1 MMLRNCPGARR
12 LSGSFFGNLL
22 LIVLGFLFGEIL
34 LFLIMFLDDNPGSWF
49 CLGTAIALIMLLV
62 TTVLFY
68 GVGYTGAF
76 SLALSMNCTRR
87 RFILDYSLKILA
99 HLVLGYLLVLGLYRL
114 ELLVGNAAF
123 PDYPLEAE
131 LSFLTDWRVVLA
143 GIAGMLLSALF
154 VGAMF
159 GRFGRKAGLIV
170 YLVWMFCC
178 FVVPKIFTAEPGGE
192 GVFDQAALLTQ
203 SALLRMPMAGWLTL
217 GAIAAVSMLATVVV
231 MARKQMVR

>member
-1 MMLRNCPGARR
+1 MLRNCPGARR

-34 LFLIMFLDDNPGSWF
+34 LFLIMFLEDDPGTWF
-49 CLGTAIALIMLLV
+49 CMGTVIALVMLLV

-87 RFILDYSLKILA
+87 RFLLDYSLKILA
-99 HLVLGYLLVLGLYRL
+99 HLVLGYLLVLGFYRL

-131 LSFLTDWRVVLA
+131 LGFLTDWRVVLA

>member
-1 MMLRNCPGARR
+1 MLCNCPGARR

-34 LFLIMFLDDNPGSWF
+34 LFLIMFLEDDPGTWF
-49 CLGTAIALIMLLV
+49 CMGTVIALVMLLV

-87 RFILDYSLKILA
+87 QFLLDYSGKILA
-99 HLVLGYLLVLGLYRL
+99 HLVLGYLLVLGLYLL
-114 ELLVGNAAF
+114 ELLIGHAAF
-123 PDYPLEAE
+123 SDYPLEQE
-131 LSFLTDWRVVLA
+131 LSFLTDWGFVLA

-203 SALLRMPMAGWLTL
+203 SALLRMPMAGWITL
-217 GAIAAVSMLATVVV
+217 GAIAAVSMGATVVV

>member
-34 LFLIMFLDDNPGSWF
+34 LFLIMFLDDDPGTWF
-49 CLGTAIALIMLLV
+49 CMGTVIALVMLLV

-87 RFILDYSLKILA
+87 RFLLDYSGKILA

-131 LSFLTDWRVVLA
+131 LGFLTDWRVVLA

>member
-1 MMLRNCPGARR
+1 MLRNCPGARR

-34 LFLIMFLDDNPGSWF
+34 LFLIMFLEDDPGTWF
-49 CLGTAIALIMLLV
+49 CMGTVIALVMLLV

-87 RFILDYSLKILA
+87 RFLLDYSGKILA
-99 HLVLGYLLVLGLYRL
+99 HLVLGYLLVLGLYLL
-114 ELLVGNAAF
+114 ELLIGHAAF
-123 PDYPLEAE
+123 SDYPLEQE
-131 LSFLTDWRVVLA
+131 LGFLTDWRVVLA

>member
-1 MMLRNCPGARR
+1 MLRNCPGARR

-34 LFLIMFLDDNPGSWF
+34 LFLIMFLEDDPGSWF
-49 CLGTAIALIMLLV
+49 CMGTVIALVMLLV

-87 RFILDYSLKILA
+87 QFLLDYSGKILA
-99 HLVLGYLLVLGLYRL
+99 HLVLGYLLVLGLYLL
-114 ELLVGNAAF
+114 ELLIGHAAF
-123 PDYPLEAE
+123 SDYPLEQE
-131 LSFLTDWRVVLA
+131 LSFLTNWRVVLA
-143 GIAGMLLSALF
+143 GIVGMLLSALF

>member
-34 LFLIMFLDDNPGSWF
+34 LFLIMFLEDDPGSWF
-49 CLGTAIALIMLLV
+49 CMGTVIALVMLLV

-87 RFILDYSLKILA
+87 RFLLDYSGKILA

-131 LSFLTDWRVVLA
+131 LGFLTDWRVVLA

>member
-1 MMLRNCPGARR
+1 MLRNCSGDRR
-12 LSGSFFGNLL
+12 LSGSFVGTLL
-22 LIVLGFLFGEIL
+22 LIAAGFLFGEIL
-34 LFLIMFLDDNPGSWF
+34 LFLIMHTDDDPGAWF

-68 GVGYTGAF
+68 GFGYTGEF
-76 SLALSMNCTRR
+76 SLALSMGCTRR
-87 RFILDYSLKILA
+87 RFVLRYAGKILA

-114 ELLVGNAAF
+114 ELLIGRAAF
-123 PDYPLEAE
+123 ADYPLEAE
-131 LSFLTDWRVVLA
+131 FGFLTDWRIVLA
-143 GIAGMLLSALF
+143 GVVGMLLSSLF

-170 YLVWMFCC
+170 YIVWMFFC

-203 SALLRMPMAGWLTL
+203 SALLRMPPAGWYTL
-217 GAIAAVSMLATVVV
+217 GAIAAISMAVTVVV
-231 MARKQMVR
+231 LAQKQMVR

>member
-1 MMLRNCPGARR
+1 MLRNCPGARR

-34 LFLIMFLDDNPGSWF
+34 LFLIMFLEDDPGTWF
-49 CLGTAIALIMLLV
+49 CMGTVIALVMLLV

-87 RFILDYSLKILA
+87 RFLLDYSGKILA
-99 HLVLGYLLVLGLYRL
+99 HLVLGYLLVLGLYLL
-114 ELLVGNAAF
+114 ELLIGHAAF
-123 PDYPLEAE
+123 PDYPLEQE
-131 LSFLTDWRVVLA
+131 LGFLTDWRVVLA

>member
-34 LFLIMFLDDNPGSWF
+34 LFLIMFLEDDPGSWF
-49 CLGTAIALIMLLV
+49 CMGTVIALVMLLV

-87 RFILDYSLKILA
+87 QFLLDYSLKILA
-99 HLVLGYLLVLGLYRL
+99 HLVLGYLLVLGLYLL
-114 ELLVGNAAF
+114 ELLIGHAAF
-123 PDYPLEAE
+123 PDYPLEQE
-131 LSFLTDWRVVLA
+131 LGFLTDWRVVLA

>member
-1 MMLRNCPGARR
+1 MLRNCPGARR

-34 LFLIMFLDDNPGSWF
+34 LFLIMFLEDDPGTWF
-49 CLGTAIALIMLLV
+49 CMGTVIALVMLLV

-87 RFILDYSLKILA
+87 RFLLDYSLKILA
-99 HLVLGYLLVLGLYRL
+99 HLVLGYLLVLGFYRL

-131 LSFLTDWRVVLA
+131 LGFLTDWRVVLA

-203 SALLRMPMAGWLTL
+203 SALLRMPMAGWITL

>member
-1 MMLRNCPGARR
+1 MLRNCPGARR

-34 LFLIMFLDDNPGSWF
+34 LFLIMFLEDDPGTWF
-49 CLGTAIALIMLLV
+49 CMGTVIALVMLLV

-87 RFILDYSLKILA
+87 RFLLDYSLKILA

-131 LSFLTDWRVVLA
+131 LGFLTDWRVVLA

-203 SALLRMPMAGWLTL
+203 SALLRMPMAGWITL

>member
-1 MMLRNCPGARR
+1 MLRNCPGARR

-34 LFLIMFLDDNPGSWF
+34 LFLIMFLEDDPGSWF
-49 CLGTAIALIMLLV
+49 CMGTVIALVMLLV

-87 RFILDYSLKILA
+87 RFLLDYSLKILA

>member
-1 MMLRNCPGARR
+1 MLRNCPGARR

-34 LFLIMFLDDNPGSWF
+34 LFLIMFLEDDPGSWF
-49 CLGTAIALIMLLV
+49 CMGTVIALVMLLV
-62 TTVLFY
+62 TTMLFY

-87 RFILDYSLKILA
+87 RFLLDYSGKILA
-99 HLVLGYLLVLGLYRL
+99 HLVLGYLLVLGLYQL

-131 LSFLTDWRVVLA
+131 LGFLTDWRVVLA

-203 SALLRMPMAGWLTL
+203 SALMRMPMAGWITL

>member
-1 MMLRNCPGARR
+1 MLRNCPGARR

-34 LFLIMFLDDNPGSWF
+34 LFLIMFLEDDPGTWF
-49 CLGTAIALIMLLV
+49 CMGTVIALVMLLV

-87 RFILDYSLKILA
+87 RFLLDYSGKILA

-203 SALLRMPMAGWLTL
+203 SALLRMPMAGWITL

>member
-1 MMLRNCPGARR
+1 MLCNCPGARR

-34 LFLIMFLDDNPGSWF
+34 LFLIMFLEDDPGSWF
-49 CLGTAIALIMLLV
+49 CMGTVIALVMLLV

-87 RFILDYSLKILA
+87 RFLLDYSLKILA

-131 LSFLTDWRVVLA
+131 LGFLTDWRVVLA

-154 VGAMF
+154 IGAMF

>member
-34 LFLIMFLDDNPGSWF
+34 LFLIMFLEDDPGTWF
-49 CLGTAIALIMLLV
+49 CMGTVIALVMLLV

-87 RFILDYSLKILA
+87 RFLLDYSFKILA

-123 PDYPLEAE
+123 PDYPLEEE
-131 LSFLTDWRVVLA
+131 LGFLTDWRVVLA

>member
-1 MMLRNCPGARR
+1 MLCNCPGARR

-49 CLGTAIALIMLLV
+49 CMGTTIALVMVLV

-114 ELLVGNAAF
+114 ELLIGNAAF
-123 PDYPLEAE
+123 PDYPLEEE
-131 LSFLTDWRVVLA
+131 LGFLTDWRVVLA

>member
-34 LFLIMFLDDNPGSWF
+34 LFLIMFLEDDPGTWF
-49 CLGTAIALIMLLV
+49 CMGTVIALVMLLV

-87 RFILDYSLKILA
+87 RFILDYSGKILA

-131 LSFLTDWRVVLA
+131 LGFLTDWRVVLA

>member
-1 MMLRNCPGARR
+1 MLRNCPGARR

-34 LFLIMFLDDNPGSWF
+34 LFLIMFLEDDPGSWF
-49 CLGTAIALIMLLV
+49 CMGTVIALVMLLV

-87 RFILDYSLKILA
+87 RFLLDYSLKILA
-99 HLVLGYLLVLGLYRL
+99 HLVLGYLLVLGFYRL

-131 LSFLTDWRVVLA
+131 LSFLTDWRFVLA

>member
-1 MMLRNCPGARR
+1 MLCNCPGARR

-34 LFLIMFLDDNPGSWF
+34 LFLIMFLEDDPGTWF
-49 CLGTAIALIMLLV
+49 CMGTVIALVMLLV

-87 RFILDYSLKILA
+87 QFLLDYSGKILA
-99 HLVLGYLLVLGLYRL
+99 HLVLGYLLVLGLYLL
-114 ELLVGNAAF
+114 ELLIGHAAF
-123 PDYPLEAE
+123 SDYPLEAE
-131 LSFLTDWRVVLA
+131 LGFLTDWRVVLA

-203 SALLRMPMAGWLTL
+203 SALLRMPMAGWITL

>member
-22 LIVLGFLFGEIL
+22 LIALGFLFGEIL
-34 LFLIMFLDDNPGSWF
+34 LFLIMFLEDNPGTWF
-49 CLGTAIALIMLLV
+49 CMGTVIALVMLLV

-68 GVGYTGAF
+68 GMGYTGAF

-87 RFILDYSLKILA
+87 RFLLDYSLKILA

-131 LSFLTDWRVVLA
+131 LGFLTDWRVVLA

>member
-1 MMLRNCPGARR
+1 MLRNCPGARR

-34 LFLIMFLDDNPGSWF
+34 LFLIMFLEDDPGTWF
-49 CLGTAIALIMLLV
+49 CMGTVIALVMLLV

-87 RFILDYSLKILA
+87 RFLLDYSLKILA
-99 HLVLGYLLVLGLYRL
+99 HLVLGYLLVLGLYLL
-114 ELLVGNAAF
+114 ELLIGHAAF
-123 PDYPLEAE
+123 SDYPLEQE
-131 LSFLTDWRVVLA
+131 LSFLTDWRFVLA

>member
-1 MMLRNCPGARR
+1 MLRNCPGARR

-34 LFLIMFLDDNPGSWF
+34 LFLIMFLEDDPGSWF
-49 CLGTAIALIMLLV
+49 CMGTVIALVMLLV

-87 RFILDYSLKILA
+87 RFLLDYSGKILA

-131 LSFLTDWRVVLA
+131 LGFLTDWRVVLA

-154 VGAMF
+154 IGAMF

>member
-1 MMLRNCPGARR
+1 MLRNCPGARR

-34 LFLIMFLDDNPGSWF
+34 LFLIMFLEDDPGTWF
-49 CLGTAIALIMLLV
+49 CMGTVIALVMLLV

-87 RFILDYSLKILA
+87 RFLLDYSLKILA
-99 HLVLGYLLVLGLYRL
+99 HLVLGYLLVLGFYRL

-123 PDYPLEAE
+123 PDYPLEQE
-131 LSFLTDWRVVLA
+131 LGFLTDWRVVLA

-203 SALLRMPMAGWLTL
+203 SALLRMPMAGWITL

>member
-1 MMLRNCPGARR
+1 MLRNCPGARR

-34 LFLIMFLDDNPGSWF
+34 LFLIMFLEDDPGSWF
-49 CLGTAIALIMLLV
+49 CMGTVIALVMLLV

-87 RFILDYSLKILA
+87 RFLLDYSLKILA
-99 HLVLGYLLVLGLYRL
+99 HLVLGYLLVLGFYRL

-131 LSFLTDWRVVLA
+131 LGFLTDWRVVLA

-154 VGAMF
+154 IGAMF

>member
-1 MMLRNCPGARR
+1 MLRNCPGARR

-34 LFLIMFLDDNPGSWF
+34 LFLIMFLEDDPGTWF
-49 CLGTAIALIMLLV
+49 CMGTVIALVMLLV

-68 GVGYTGAF
+68 GMGYTGAF

-87 RFILDYSLKILA
+87 RFLLDYSLKILA

-131 LSFLTDWRVVLA
+131 LGFLTDWRVVLA

>member
-1 MMLRNCPGARR
+1 MLRNCPGARR

-22 LIVLGFLFGEIL
+22 LIVLGFLFGEIM
-34 LFLIMFLDDNPGSWF
+34 LFLIMFLEDDPGTWF
-49 CLGTAIALIMLLV
+49 CMGTVIALVMLLV

-87 RFILDYSLKILA
+87 RFLLDYSLKILA

-131 LSFLTDWRVVLA
+131 LGFLTDWRVVLA

>member
-1 MMLRNCPGARR
+1 MLCNCPGARR

-34 LFLIMFLDDNPGSWF
+34 LFLIMFLEDDPGTWF
-49 CLGTAIALIMLLV
+49 CMGTVIALVMLLV

-87 RFILDYSLKILA
+87 RFLLDYSLKILA
-99 HLVLGYLLVLGLYRL
+99 HLVLGYLLVLGFYRL

>member
-1 MMLRNCPGARR
+1 MLCNCPGARR

-34 LFLIMFLDDNPGSWF
+34 LFLIMFLEDDPGSWF
-49 CLGTAIALIMLLV
+49 CMGTVIALVMLLV

-87 RFILDYSLKILA
+87 RFLLDYSLKILA
-99 HLVLGYLLVLGLYRL
+99 HLVLGYLLVLGFYRL

-131 LSFLTDWRVVLA
+131 LGFLTDWRVVLA

>member
-1 MMLRNCPGARR
+1 MLRNCPGARR

-34 LFLIMFLDDNPGSWF
+34 LFLIMFLEDDPGSWF
-49 CLGTAIALIMLLV
+49 CMGTVIALVMLLV

-87 RFILDYSLKILA
+87 RFLLDYSLKILA
-99 HLVLGYLLVLGLYRL
+99 HLVLGYLLVLGLYLL
-114 ELLVGNAAF
+114 ELLIGHAAF
-123 PDYPLEAE
+123 PDYPLEQE
-131 LSFLTDWRVVLA
+131 LGFLTDWRVVLA

-154 VGAMF
+154 IGAMF

-203 SALLRMPMAGWLTL
+203 SALLRMPMAGWITL

>member
-1 MMLRNCPGARR
+1 MLRNCPGARR

-34 LFLIMFLDDNPGSWF
+34 LFLIMFLEDDPGSWF
-49 CLGTAIALIMLLV
+49 CMGTVIALVMLLV

-87 RFILDYSLKILA
+87 RFLLDYSLKILA
-99 HLVLGYLLVLGLYRL
+99 HLVLGYLLVLGFYRL

-131 LSFLTDWRVVLA
+131 LGFLTDWRVVLA

-203 SALLRMPMAGWLTL
+203 SALLRMPMAGWITL

>member
-1 MMLRNCPGARR
+1 MLCNCPGARR

-34 LFLIMFLDDNPGSWF
+34 LFLIMFLEDDPGTWF
-49 CLGTAIALIMLLV
+49 CMGTVIALVMLLV

-99 HLVLGYLLVLGLYRL
+99 HLVLGYLLVLGFYRL

-131 LSFLTDWRVVLA
+131 LGFLTDWRFVLA

>member
-1 MMLRNCPGARR
+1 MLRNCPGARR

-34 LFLIMFLDDNPGSWF
+34 LFLIMFLEDDPGSWF
-49 CLGTAIALIMLLV
+49 CLGTAIALVMLLV

-87 RFILDYSLKILA
+87 RFLLDYSLKILA

-217 GAIAAVSMLATVVV
+217 GAIAAVSMGATVVV

>member
-34 LFLIMFLDDNPGSWF
+34 LFLIMFLEDDPGTWF
-49 CLGTAIALIMLLV
+49 CMGTVIALVMLLV

-87 RFILDYSLKILA
+87 RFLLDYSGKILA
-99 HLVLGYLLVLGLYRL
+99 HLVLGYLLVLGLYLL
-114 ELLVGNAAF
+114 ELLIGHAAF
-123 PDYPLEAE
+123 PDYPLEQE
-131 LSFLTDWRVVLA
+131 LGFLTDWRVVLA

>member
-34 LFLIMFLDDNPGSWF
+34 LFLIMFLEDDPGTWF
-49 CLGTAIALIMLLV
+49 CMGTVIALVMLLV

-87 RFILDYSLKILA
+87 RFLLDYSLKILA
-99 HLVLGYLLVLGLYRL
+99 HLVLGYLLVLGFYRL

-131 LSFLTDWRVVLA
+131 LSFLTDWRFVLA

-217 GAIAAVSMLATVVV
+217 GTIAAVSMLATVVV

>member
-1 MMLRNCPGARR
+1 MLRNCPGARR

-34 LFLIMFLDDNPGSWF
+34 LFLIMFLEDDPGSWF
-49 CLGTAIALIMLLV
+49 CMGTVIALVMLLV

-87 RFILDYSLKILA
+87 RFLLDYSLKILA

-131 LSFLTDWRVVLA
+131 LGFLTDWRVVLA